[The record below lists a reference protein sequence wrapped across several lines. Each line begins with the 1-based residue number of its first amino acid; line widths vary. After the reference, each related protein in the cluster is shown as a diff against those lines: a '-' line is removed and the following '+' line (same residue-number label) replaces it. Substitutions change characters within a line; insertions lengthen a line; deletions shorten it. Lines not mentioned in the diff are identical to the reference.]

1 MTFFTM
7 LYKNGLWL
15 APPVFFLAIVLLP
28 LVIFSLV
35 RMMKKAELV
44 RLPLV
49 EQQEVEFNEAG
60 TVVLWGEGP
69 QLTTRFA
76 WLKYRLTDRTGA
88 SVPGR
93 ITLPVKSSGFTRVKR
108 TMRLFHI
115 PQPGKYLLY
124 VDRLGEADPR
134 NAKCQLVFTKPFF
147 GKVVLH
153 ILGILA
159 SSFLLIGSLVLFLL
173 RLLHASPELEAGAV
187 VSSSAIITAAG
198 IIAIIIAAI
207 VLVVWTNQR
216 QKNGV

>member
-1 MTFFTM
+1 MVTSTYVEM
-7 LYKNGLWL
+7 LYRNGLWL
-15 APPVFFLAIVLLP
+15 APPAFFLGIILLALIIYN
-28 LVIFSLV
+28 LVI
-35 RMMKKAELV
+35 MMKKAKII

-76 WLKYRLTDRTGA
+76 WLKYRLTDRAGA

-93 ITLPVKSSGFTRVKR
+93 ITLPVKASSFTRVKR

-134 NAKCQLVFTKPFF
+134 NAKCQLVFTKPFL

-153 ILGILA
+153 ILGILF
-159 SSFLLIGSLVLFLL
+159 SSFMLIGSLVLFLL
-173 RLLHASPELEAGAV
+173 RLTHVSPELEAAVPDSASFVMAFV
-187 VSSSAIITAAG
+187 VSAILWFT
-198 IIAIIIAAI
+198 
-207 VLVVWTNQR
+207 R
-216 QKNGV
+216 